1 MQVADSVRYR
11 EAVTRLKRL
20 LYDQPGWESVPE
32 PPTTCPHPQQAS
44 HTHAAHTNHHLPY
57 QPTVRW
63 DGGGVGGVSTQV
75 GREEAASR
83 WLLELLRHQEDL
95 ITQLERENDFLKRE
109 VVSVGEGVRR
119 MGQDNQELNRRLA
132 DALSQA
138 IAMGEASE
146 ATSSSSSS
154 TESGQKDATNS
165 RIATLT
171 REKAT
176 LQEEVRRLQHSLSVM
191 TQREQEALTKLR
203 QALTL
208 AQDTHTHTAQ
218 VRASSESALEEL
230 STLLAATK
238 QEGQE
243 LRRLL
248 EEADNKQK
256 RKQEQKDEQV
266 AKQQQRIKALQ
277 EEREEQE
284 QAISGLRQEVRESS
298 RKVTALEEDL
308 LAARAA
314 RTRLEVQLEEQRQ
327 HSRDAHARLDQIIVA
342 RSGEA
347 AAGTARAQELEDRL
361 TAARE
366 DTSRLLL
373 AITTLAQGSG
383 RGVEADTTDDVKSER
398 LAAGQQLGAAITA
411 IQARHESEVRSLR
424 DAAQQQSEAMDRL
437 REEVASMRQQ
447 LASDNESYRTRLE
460 EVGRGLAV
468 VLTTTT
474 AAAAAASSRSQDSLQ
489 APGRMSTYDS
499 GLPTTPAAP
508 DDPIPAAPDCTTP
521 TAPDDPT
528 PAAPEAPD
536 CTTPAAPDDPTPAA
550 PDDAT
555 PAAPDD
561 PTPAA
566 PDDPTPAAPDDAT
579 PAAPDDPTP
588 AAPDD
593 PTAAAPDD
601 PTAAA
606 PDDPT
611 SATPDDPTPAAPN
624 DPTPTAPDDPT
635 PAAPDDPTPAAP
647 NDPTPTAPDDPT
659 PAAPDD
665 PTATAPDNATPAAPD
680 DPTPA
685 APDDPT
691 PAAPDA
697 TDANAS
703 NTTVHHTPAPIP
715 NTLTNSDVA
724 ETEETNDQQGLTT
737 DPKEIMEVQQVD
749 IKNKNGER
757 STSSDEKR
765 ERTDRQAKSVGKNG
779 EMEDRTEGAVNN
791 VGHSNNKET
800 DQTGQSNNTEVEL
813 QVNKTEETEGSMNTT
828 EEKDECTNANEGDKE
843 TSMKEEETPATGV
856 PTSTQDECGSG
867 QEDGEGITEDPQ
879 QREADGAKVDGLA
892 GQEEEF

>member
-266 AKQQQRIKALQ
+266 ARQQQRIKALQ

-566 PDDPTPAAPDDAT
+566 PDDPT
-579 PAAPDDPTP
+579 
-588 AAPDD
+588 
-593 PTAAAPDD
+593 AAAPDD

-611 SATPDDPTPAAPN
+611 SAT
-624 DPTPTAPDDPT
+624 
-635 PAAPDDPTPAAP
+635 PDDPTPAAP